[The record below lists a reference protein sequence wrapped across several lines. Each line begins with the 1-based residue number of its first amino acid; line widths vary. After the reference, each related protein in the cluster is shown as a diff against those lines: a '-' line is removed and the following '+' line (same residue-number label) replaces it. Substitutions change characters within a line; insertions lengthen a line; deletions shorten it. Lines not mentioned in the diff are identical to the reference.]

1 MSKPIEIFA
10 CTLSGISKIYGQ
22 SAQQIHALN
31 NITLQIPQ
39 QSFSCVHG
47 PSGSGKSTLL
57 HIIGLLDIP
66 SQGNITIAGTPVPP
80 DEEKTRDRL
89 RAQHIGFVFQQFH
102 LMPQLSVYENI
113 ALALRIADAT
123 PPSKERELIQQALL
137 DVQLQD
143 KSHRY
148 PHELSGG
155 EQQRVAIARAICKT
169 PTLLIADEPTANLDS
184 QTSSAIISLLHH
196 LHLQKNMTILCASH
210 DPILIDSAISRIT
223 MCDGSIR
230 ES

>member
-1 MSKPIEIFA
+1 MSPTSQQST
-10 CTLSGISKIYGQ
+10 CTLTQISKRYGEH
-22 SAQQIHALN
+22 AQEVYALKEVS
-31 NITLQIPQ
+31 LEIPKG
-39 QSFSCVHG
+39 SFSCIQG

-113 ALALRIADAT
+113 ALALRIANAT

-137 DVQLQD
+137 DVHLQD